1 MTILKKIP
9 KTATYTF
16 LLKMK
21 LMSFF
26 KRKILFL
33 FNQALYENEIKG
45 PPHSF

>member
-1 MTILKKIP
+1 MTIFKKIP
-9 KTATYTF
+9 KTTSGHF
-16 LLKMK
+16 LLKLK

-33 FNQALYENEIKG
+33 FNPALYENEIKG

>member
-1 MTILKKIP
+1 MTMLKKIP
-9 KTATYTF
+9 KTAAGHF